1 MNSGNKLDN
10 LVTPFILVY
19 NACHLNN
26 LILSRKSLASVVEE
40 LEKVL
45 EFNNLLV
52 SLKSHSEADQFARGV
67 GPISLIG
74 EDAFDLLFS
83 E

>member
-1 MNSGNKLDN
+1 MA
-10 LVTPFILVY
+10 P
-19 NACHLNN
+19 
-26 LILSRKSLASVVEE
+26 VVEE

-67 GPISLIG
+67 GPISLLG
-74 EDAFDLLFS
+74 EEAFNFLFS

>member
-1 MNSGNKLDN
+1 M
-10 LVTPFILVY
+10 
-19 NACHLNN
+19 
-26 LILSRKSLASVVEE
+26 SLVVEE

-52 SLKSHSEADQFARGV
+52 SLKSHSEADQFARGL

-74 EDAFDLLFS
+74 KDAFDGLF
-83 E
+83 

>member
-1 MNSGNKLDN
+1 MVL
-10 LVTPFILVY
+10 
-19 NACHLNN
+19 
-26 LILSRKSLASVVEE
+26 VVEE

-52 SLKSHSEADQFARGV
+52 SLKSHSEADQFARDL

-74 EDAFDLLFS
+74 KDAFEVPFLVVILGA
-83 E
+83 

>member
-1 MNSGNKLDN
+1 MNIETKLDH
-10 LVTPFILVY
+10 LVY
-19 NACHLNN
+19 FSLQCYSFIDLF
-26 LILSRKSLASVVEE
+26 LSRKSMSLVVEE

-52 SLKSHSEADQFARGV
+52 SLKSHSEADQFARGL

-74 EDAFDLLFS
+74 KDAFDGLF
-83 E
+83 

>member
-1 MNSGNKLDN
+1 
-10 LVTPFILVY
+10 
-19 NACHLNN
+19 
-26 LILSRKSLASVVEE
+26 VEE

-83 E
+83 EEKLLALNLGSMWLR

>member
-1 MNSGNKLDN
+1 
-10 LVTPFILVY
+10 
-19 NACHLNN
+19 
-26 LILSRKSLASVVEE
+26 VEE

-74 EDAFDLLFS
+74 EDAF
-83 E
+83 